1 MKIERW
7 PLNFHVTRASVLLLL
22 FLTIDLDKLTFGSLP
37 FLHALIYGIRTH
49 PTNGF
54 MMRHLTSIIGNSQ
67 KLDGGAMFGHVPKT
81 VWNKWILP
89 DESNR
94 ISLACRALLIQEEN
108 KNILL
113 EAGIGAFFN
122 PSLRERYGVNEP
134 HHVLLESLHKH
145 GLSENDIDV
154 IILSHLHFDHAGGL
168 LGTFEPDKKI
178 ELLFPNAKY
187 LVGEIAWER
196 ACNPHIRDRASFIP
210 ELNDL
215 LKKSGRLVIIENE
228 KCDLL
233 GNDFQ
238 FLFSHGHTPGLMHTV
253 IDMPETPPVIF
264 ASDLIPASYWI
275 HLPVTMGYDRMAEL
289 LIDEKKEMLE
299 LAIKKNAR
307 LFYTHDPKIAM
318 SQIEQDE
325 TGKFVMRNQINDF
338 SRLT

>member
-1 MKIERW
+1 
-7 PLNFHVTRASVLLLL
+7 
-22 FLTIDLDKLTFGSLP
+22 
-37 FLHALIYGIRTH
+37 
-49 PTNGF
+49 
-54 MMRHLTSIIGNSQ
+54 MRYLTSVIGNSQ
-67 KLDGGAMFGHVPKT
+67 KLDGGAMFGHVPKA
-81 VWNKWILP
+81 VWSKWIAP

-94 ISLACRALLIQEEN
+94 ISLACRALLVQEEN
-108 KNILL
+108 RNILL
-113 EAGIGAFFN
+113 ETGIGTFFN
-122 PSLRERYGVNEP
+122 PSLRDRYGVNESN
-134 HHVLLESLHKH
+134 HVLLDSLNKH

-168 LGTFEPDKKI
+168 LDTWDPNKKLA
-178 ELLFPNAKY
+178 LLFPNAKY
-187 LVGEIAWER
+187 LVGREAWER
-196 ACNPHIRDRASFIP
+196 ACNPHVRDRASFIP
-210 ELNDL
+210 ELNEL
-215 LKKSGRLVIIENE
+215 LESSGRLVIVENE

-233 GNDFQ
+233 GNDYQ
-238 FLFSHGHTPGLMHTV
+238 FLFSHGHTPGLMHTL
-253 IDMPETPPVIF
+253 IEMPDEPPVIF

-325 TGKFVMRNQINDF
+325 MGKFIARNLINDF